1 MASNIF
7 TIFSGN
13 KWTSG
18 TSFSIVFIKVFLG
31 ELLISVYPLLV
42 RMEMEKVHIAL
53 CLSYK
58 SVVIFE

>member
-18 TSFSIVFIKVFLG
+18 TSSSIVSIKVFLG
-31 ELLISVYPLLV
+31 ELLISFYPLLA
-42 RMEMEKVHIAL
+42 RMEKVHIAL

>member
-1 MASNIF
+1 MTSNIF

-18 TSFSIVFIKVFLG
+18 TSFSIVLIKVFLG
-31 ELLISVYPLLV
+31 ELLISFYPLLV
-42 RMEMEKVHIAL
+42 PMEMEKVHIAL

>member
-18 TSFSIVFIKVFLG
+18 TSLSIVFIKVFLG
-31 ELLISVYPLLV
+31 ELLISFYPLLV
-42 RMEMEKVHIAL
+42 RMEKVHIAL